1 MGPFILILGEV
12 MSSQATT
19 VHEILDRYERQE
31 SSLIMVLQDVQE
43 ALNYLPEEAINTI
56 AAGLGLPRS
65 RVYSVASFYK
75 AFSLEPRGRHKIDV
89 CTGTACHVRGA
100 GRLVNQ
106 LSEELGVG
114 TGGTTDDLEFSLNS
128 VHCVGACALGPVL
141 LVDDEIHG
149 EMTPRKLSR
158 TIEKCRTGEHADQE
172 SCCGSCTPPAPS
184 ALHRAPGPL
193 VDIAGLEELRKT
205 LRASREDQST
215 VISICAGSGCR
226 ALGADKLIAA
236 FGAGLAEAR
245 LSDEV
250 RIQSNGCHGFC
261 ERGLLVVIRP
271 QGILYQRVKP
281 EDVAEIIETT
291 IRKGEIIE
299 RFVYKDP
306 ATGEPIALEK
316 EIPFYARQR
325 RLLMSRNAHLDP
337 NSIEDYIAAGGYRS
351 LAGVLEAN
359 DPDALIDEVRR
370 AGLRGRGGAGFLAA
384 RKWASCRK
392 NVSDRKYILCN
403 ADEGDPG
410 AFMDCSLLE
419 GNPHSVIEGMVIG
432 AFAIAAPGAN
442 REDGAGAFDPARAE
456 GYVYVRHEYPKAVAN
471 LEIALE
477 QARGAGLLG
486 ENILGSSFSYDIR
499 ISRGGGAFVCGESTA
514 LMTSIEGKVGEPR
527 AKYIH
532 TAESGLWGKPTV
544 LNNVETW
551 ANVPLIVE
559 KGADW
564 YNTIGTD
571 RSKGTKIF
579 SLVGKVN
586 NTGLVEVPM
595 GLTLREIVF
604 DIGGGIP
611 KGKRFKAVQTGGPS
625 GGCVPEELLDLPVD
639 FDELTKAGSMMGS
652 GGMIVMDEDTCM
664 VDVAR
669 YFIEFLYEES
679 CGKCTAC
686 RLGLLNTKEILD
698 RICDGKGRA
707 EDLVRLEQLFEVL
720 DDGSLCGLG
729 KSAANPVRSTL
740 RYFRSEYEAHIEEKQ
755 CPAGVCRAL
764 ITYAINETCNGCNL
778 CMKACPRDAITG
790 EKKKPHTIDAALCD
804 RCGICVASCKFDSII
819 TV

>member
-1 MGPFILILGEV
+1 
-12 MSSQATT
+12 MSSQATI
-19 VHEILDRYERQE
+19 VDEILNRYERKE

-43 ALNYLPEEAINTI
+43 ALNYLPEEAINAV

-75 AFSLEPRGRHKIDV
+75 TLSLEPRGRHKIDV

-106 LSEELGVG
+106 LSEELGVAP
-114 TGGTTDDLEFSLNS
+114 GGTTGDLEFSLNS

-141 LVDDEIHG
+141 LVDDAIHG
-149 EMTPRKLSR
+149 EMTPRKLTR
-158 TIEKCRTGEHADQE
+158 TIEKCRTGEHAGE
-172 SCCGSCTPPAPS
+172 TGCCGGCAPS
-184 ALHRAPGPL
+184 VQTGGDEGPGPIGGAAEL
-193 VDIAGLEELRKT
+193 DELRRSLHAT
-205 LRASREDQST
+205 RGDETA
-215 VISICAGSGCR
+215 VVSICAGSGCR
-226 ALGADKLIAA
+226 ALGAETLIAA
-236 FGAGLAEAR
+236 FANRFEEAGLSDAVR
-245 LSDEV
+245 L
-250 RIQSNGCHGFC
+250 QSNGCHGFC

-271 QGILYQRVKP
+271 QGVLYQRVTP
-281 EDVAEIIETT
+281 DDVEEIVEKT
-291 IRKGEIIE
+291 IGRGEIID
-299 RFVYKDP
+299 RLVYTDP
-306 ATGEPIALEK
+306 SSGEPIALEK
-316 EIPFYARQR
+316 DIPFYAGQK

-351 LAGVLEAN
+351 LATVLAAN
-359 DPDALIDEVRR
+359 DPEGVIDEIRR
-370 AGLRGRGGAGFLAA
+370 AGLRGRGGAGFHAA

-392 NVSDRKYILCN
+392 NEADRKFILCN

-419 GNPHSVIEGMVIG
+419 GNPHSVIEGMLIG
-432 AFAIAAPGAN
+432 AFAITG
-442 REDGAGAFDPARAE
+442 DHVIAGRTRAE

-471 LEIALE
+471 LEIALG
-477 QARGAGLLG
+477 QARKAGLLG
-486 ENILGSSFSYDIR
+486 ENILGSGFSYEIR

-551 ANVPLIVE
+551 ANVPLIIE

-564 YNTIGTD
+564 YNTIGTEK
-571 RSKGTKIF
+571 SKGTKIF

-595 GLTLREIVF
+595 GLSLREIVF
-604 DIGGGIP
+604 GIGGGIP
-611 KGKRFKAVQTGGPS
+611 KGKKFKAVQTGGPS

-698 RICDGKGRA
+698 RICAGAGCAD
-707 EDLVRLEQLFEVL
+707 DLDRLEQLFDVL

-740 RYFRSEYEAHIEEKQ
+740 KYFRSEYEAHIEDKQ
-755 CPAGVCRAL
+755 CPAGVCREL
-764 ITYAINETCNGCNL
+764 ITYKIDETCNGCNL
-778 CMKACPRDAITG
+778 CLKACPREAITG
-790 EKKKPHTIDAALCD
+790 EKKKPHTIDEALCD

>member
-1 MGPFILILGEV
+1 
-12 MSSQATT
+12 MSSQATI
-19 VHEILDRYERQE
+19 VQEILDRYERKE

-43 ALNYLPEEAINTI
+43 ALNYLPEEAINTV

-75 AFSLEPRGRHKIDV
+75 TLSLEPRGRHKIDV

-106 LSEELGVG
+106 LSEELGVRP
-114 TGGTTDDLEFSLNS
+114 GGTTDDLEFSLNS

-141 LVDDEIHG
+141 LVDDAVHG

-158 TIEKCRTGEHADQE
+158 TIEKCRTEEPVGEAI
-172 SCCGSCTPPAPS
+172 CCGTCASSSATPETQT
-184 ALHRAPGPL
+184 PGPISSTA
-193 VDIAGLEELRKT
+193 DLEELRES
-205 LRASREDQST
+205 LSAARGGQRA
-215 VISICAGSGCR
+215 VVSICAGSGCR
-226 ALGADKLIAA
+226 ALGADALIAA
-236 FGAGLAEAR
+236 FGNRLEEAGL
-245 LSDEV
+245 SDAV

-291 IRKGEIIE
+291 IGAGKIVE
-299 RFVYKDP
+299 RLVYKDP
-306 ATGEPIALEK
+306 KTGAPIALE
-316 EIPFYARQR
+316 EDIPFYAGQK

-337 NSIEDYIAAGGYRS
+337 SSIEDYIAAGGYRS
-351 LAGVLEAN
+351 LAKVLATN
-359 DPDALIDEVRR
+359 DPEAVIDEIRR
-370 AGLRGRGGAGFLAA
+370 AGLRGRGGAGFHAA
-384 RKWASCRK
+384 RKWASCRE
-392 NVSDRKYILCN
+392 NDADRKFILCN

-432 AFAIAAPGAN
+432 AFAIAAPGG
-442 REDGAGAFDPARAE
+442 REDAASVDPTLAGGFGSHPEAE
-456 GYVYVRHEYPKAVAN
+456 GYVYVRHEYPRAVAN
-471 LEIALE
+471 LEIALA

-486 ENILGSSFSYDIR
+486 ENILGSGFSYDIR

-551 ANVPLIVE
+551 ANVPLIIE

-564 YNTIGTD
+564 FSNIGTEK
-571 RSKGTKIF
+571 SKGTKIF
-579 SLVGKVN
+579 SLVGKVK

-595 GLTLREIVF
+595 GLSLRKIVF

-611 KGKRFKAVQTGGPS
+611 RGKKFKAVQTGGPS
-625 GGCVPEELLDLPVD
+625 GGCVPEQLLDLPVD
-639 FDELTKAGSMMGS
+639 FDELTRAGSMMGS
-652 GGMIVMDEDTCM
+652 GGMIVMDEETCM

-698 RICDGKGRA
+698 RICAGAGRA
-707 EDLVRLEQLFEVL
+707 DDLARLEQLFEVL

-740 RYFRSEYEAHIEEKQ
+740 RHFRSEYEAHIKNKH
-755 CPAGVCRAL
+755 CPAGVCRGL
-764 ITYAINETCNGCNL
+764 ITYKIDESCNGCAMCL
-778 CMKACPRDAITG
+778 KACPRGAITG
-790 EKKKPHTIDAALCD
+790 EKKKLHTIDEALCD
-804 RCGICVASCKFDSII
+804 RCGICVASCKVDSII